1 MNSDDD
7 DLKTAVLNP
16 SNPAISE
23 ALEPRAPA
31 GKITQLDVQGH
42 DTASVFV
49 LADRAQTIGRNA
61 TNAIRLNTV
70 GISRTHARI
79 YSDSGGWMVQDLES
93 RNGVRVNGVRIEQPT
108 RVSDGDQIQFSQFV
122 FRLDLQTT
130 SERTREA
137 GANSGGIRAI
147 LDGEETAGLDTDA
160 IRAGILATVGVAAGQ
175 KMEGSPNAAWGQ
187 KLGGSTPAPM
197 PDLIR
202 ALEPHADAI
211 ARTLID
217 KATEGAPGALRLVVD
232 RLWPAH
238 GQTPQAP
245 TVCAP
250 SATMLARAQQLVHEF
265 ERGELTS
272 DDAESVLRSSLF
284 GPKAD

>member
-93 RNGVRVNGVRIEQPT
+93 RNGVRVNGVRIGQPT
-108 RVSDGDQIQFSQFV
+108 RYP
-122 FRLDLQTT
+122 T
-130 SERTREA
+130 
-137 GANSGGIRAI
+137 
-147 LDGEETAGLDTDA
+147 A
-160 IRAGILATVGVAAGQ
+160 IRYSSASSSFA
-175 KMEGSPNAAWGQ
+175 
-187 KLGGSTPAPM
+187 STYRRP
-197 PDLIR
+197 R
-202 ALEPHADAI
+202 
-211 ARTLID
+211 
-217 KATEGAPGALRLVVD
+217 
-232 RLWPAH
+232 
-238 GQTPQAP
+238 
-245 TVCAP
+245 
-250 SATMLARAQQLVHEF
+250 SVHERRGRIAEVF
-265 ERGELTS
+265 ERS
-272 DDAESVLRSSLF
+272 
-284 GPKAD
+284 